1 MKNKIFTKMVLVSA
15 LSANLVFATG
25 IPVVDGAMNAQTMQ
39 HNLQQVAEWLKEAN
53 RWVETTQHYSSQLD
67 HYAKEIAIQT
77 GVRDVVSFLKDVKS
91 VYDEADKLG
100 TNLMELDFRKDSKS
114 AWSDKVKQLMKQIY
128 DYDYCANIVE
138 DKEKNG
144 CYTKRKIPIDEIILY
159 EKAGE
164 KMQDYAKNISKL
176 KNKLAK
182 SQDPKESADI
192 NNAIQAEIALMQ
204 VEKNQIDLQLK
215 ALETKRQIAEDITI
229 ENFKNSEESQKIK
242 IDFNRKAW

>member
-114 AWSDKVKQLMKQIY
+114 AWSDKVKKLMKQIY
-128 DYDYCANIVE
+128 DY
-138 DKEKNG
+138 
-144 CYTKRKIPIDEIILY
+144 
-159 EKAGE
+159 
-164 KMQDYAKNISKL
+164 
-176 KNKLAK
+176 
-182 SQDPKESADI
+182 
-192 NNAIQAEIALMQ
+192 
-204 VEKNQIDLQLK
+204 
-215 ALETKRQIAEDITI
+215 
-229 ENFKNSEESQKIK
+229 
-242 IDFNRKAW
+242 